1 MQKNSTLLSNIL
13 ENPLPWVVQ
22 ALGVVL
28 FVGNL
33 YLASL
38 LFPLVRDIDKITNR
52 VEAIEKRNENLNP
65 LVDRFLQ
72 LEERD
77 KNLIETVTEIKEDI
91 RDIKNH
97 LNVR

>member
-1 MQKNSTLLSNIL
+1 M
-13 ENPLPWVVQ
+13 Q